1 MWKENVEIVR
11 RLVDGYNRRDW
22 DAALKDAA
30 PDFEL
35 DMSRAVGARGRDG
48 IEVTVWVLI
57 AGIKLTPEE
66 QDRLDDD

>member
-1 MWKENVEIVR
+1 VEIVR

-30 PDFEL
+30 PGFEL

-48 IEVTVWVLI
+48 IEVT
-57 AGIKLTPEE
+57 
-66 QDRLDDD
+66 D